1 MIPFPHE
8 YIPAA
13 KHVISQPY
21 IQLRSR
27 FTESLG
33 GWGKTNQ
40 KPTGKNRDFL
50 GGSGKKSYHLLFPS
64 KKEKHNFVINWIKFF
79 WIKCLNEDTYRFTQ
93 CSLISIQVKMK
104 VLRVIA
110 LYLQNWPEALENDAV
125 ENLKRGKGGKEGEM
139 KLLLIPISNSIPF
152 SLV

>member
-1 MIPFPHE
+1 
-8 YIPAA
+8 
-13 KHVISQPY
+13 
-21 IQLRSR
+21 
-27 FTESLG
+27 
-33 GWGKTNQ
+33 
-40 KPTGKNRDFL
+40 
-50 GGSGKKSYHLLFPS
+50 
-64 KKEKHNFVINWIKFF
+64 
-79 WIKCLNEDTYRFTQ
+79 
-93 CSLISIQVKMK
+93 MK

>member
-1 MIPFPHE
+1 M
-8 YIPAA
+8 
-13 KHVISQPY
+13 
-21 IQLRSR
+21 
-27 FTESLG
+27 
-33 GWGKTNQ
+33 
-40 KPTGKNRDFL
+40 

>member
-13 KHVISQPY
+13 KHVISQPH
-21 IQLRSR
+21 ILLRSR

-33 GWGKTNQ
+33 VGE
-40 KPTGKNRDFL
+40 KPTKNQLEKTGFFL